1 MRRDYYAVLGIAA
14 TAGPR
19 EVRRAYQRLARQ
31 YSPDVN
37 FWDERA
43 RELFD
48 EIAEAFRVL
57 GDPAARAMYDRFG
70 SIGGVGADPALGAG
84 RRGDDVHGVVELSF
98 ADVANGLRVRMEVN
112 RFSPCDECRASG
124 MSERGRCPRCL
135 GRGVRRAVEPIAVA
149 IPPGADAGTQIR
161 VGGEGDAGP
170 FGGPRGDLIVSTRVR
185 EHPFFRRKGDSVH
198 CEVPISV
205 WEALLGARIR
215 IPTPSGEAVLVVP
228 PGTAGGQVF
237 RLRGQ
242 GLPKLAGES
251 TGDLYAAVRVEVPS
265 GLDARTHE
273 LVRQL
278 ERLMPIETRSE
289 LERYRGGAQ

>member
-57 GDPAARAMYDRFG
+57 GDPTARSMYDRFED
-70 SIGGVGADPALGAG
+70 VAGADDAVGAG
-84 RRGDDVHGVVELSF
+84 RRGDDVHAVVELSF
-98 ADVANGLRVRMEVN
+98 AEVVRGTRPRIEIH
-112 RFSPCDECRASG
+112 RFSPCAECAASG
-124 MSERGRCPRCL
+124 SAEGGRCPLCL
-135 GRGVRRAVEPIAVA
+135 GRGVRRVAEAVDVA
-149 IPPGADAGTQIR
+149 IPAGVDSGAQIR
-161 VGGEGDAGP
+161 MAGEGNAGP

-215 IPTPSGEAVLVVP
+215 VPTPSGEAVLVVP
-228 PGTAGGQVF
+228 PGSTGGQVF

-242 GLPKLAGES
+242 GLPRLTGES
-251 TGDLYAAVRVEVPS
+251 TGDLYVTVRVEVPT

-278 ERLMPIETRSE
+278 ERLMPIEARTA